1 MTITLDQ
8 TSTICH
14 IDYSYI
20 YLASFQ
26 QRNFSRCHSDHAIPF
41 AEACLGQGLLIP
53 LRIKT
58 RFSTWVD
65 GRTDFILFQYSQL
78 YLIALSPFSF
88 QQQWPFLNFLNA
100 PSFHRTLVHQ
110 VICIWYIFCLVKSI
124 LSSRGSYSIIN
135 FFASLIPA
143 IGLIILYIHV
153 HWSFCICLL
162 LLFTVIKSVSSMVF
176 SVAA

>member
-26 QRNFSRCHSDHAIPF
+26 QRNFSKCHSDHATPF
-41 AEACLGQGLLIP
+41 AEACLWQGLPIP

-65 GRTDFILFQYSQL
+65 GRTNFILFQSSQL
-78 YLIALSPFSF
+78 YLIALSSLSF
-88 QQQWPFLNFLNA
+88 QQHWPFLNSLNFLNA
-100 PSFHRTLVHQ
+100 PSFHRTLVYQ
-110 VICIWYIFCLVKSI
+110 VTCIWNIFCLVKSI

-135 FFASLIPA
+135 FLALLIPT
-143 IGLIILYIHV
+143 IGFIMLYIHINLYYIY
-153 HWSFCICLL
+153 WSFCICLL
-162 LLFTVIKSVSSMVF
+162 LLFPYYND
-176 SVAA
+176 